1 MPRNFFKKYLP
12 KPHEFKK
19 HGRLDFLGERIYDQN
34 LWHLNRHSVAG
45 AFWIG
50 VFSAFLPMPFQMG
63 VAAMLALI
71 FRMNM
76 PISVVLVWISNPI
89 TWLPIFYSTYKLGTW
104 ILGTPVR
111 EISIEMTTEWFTTQ
125 LIEIWKPLY
134 LGSMISGVFFA
145 TVSYFV
151 IKLIWRAHIIRHW
164 KNRRKIRQKKLMAKR
179 K

>member
-1 MPRNFFKKYLP
+1 MPRNFLKKYLP
-12 KPHEFKK
+12 KPHEFRK
-19 HGRLDFLGERIYDQN
+19 HGKLDFLGERIYDQN

-50 VFSAFLPMPFQMG
+50 VFAAFMPMPFQMG
-63 VAAMLALI
+63 LAAVLALI

-76 PISVVLVWISNPI
+76 PLSVALVWISNPI
-89 TWLPIFYSTYKLGTW
+89 TWLPIFYPTYKLGAW
-104 ILGTPVR
+104 ILGVPPS
-111 EISIEMTTEWFTTQ
+111 EFSIELTSEWFTTQ

-134 LGSMISGVFFA
+134 LGSILSGLFFA
-145 TVSYFV
+145 TVSYFA

-164 KNRRKIRQKKLMAKR
+164 KNRREIRLKKRTAKH